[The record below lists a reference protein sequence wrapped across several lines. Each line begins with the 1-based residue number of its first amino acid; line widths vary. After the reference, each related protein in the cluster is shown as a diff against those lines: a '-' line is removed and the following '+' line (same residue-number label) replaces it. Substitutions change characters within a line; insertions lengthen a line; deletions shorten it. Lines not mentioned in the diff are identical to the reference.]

1 MVKRKRNSIG
11 QFIASGCVDKKTV
24 FTNENLQQKIMNIF
38 MVLLFLLMV
47 SPWLTLAIKSKTLQI
62 WINSIFYF
70 YEKHFIGEDEINGTC
85 KCPNPPTDI

>member
-11 QFIASGCVDKKTV
+11 QFIPSGCVDKMTV
-24 FTNENLQQKIMNIF
+24 FANENLQQKLVTIF
-38 MVLLFLLMV
+38 MVLLFLVMA
-47 SPWLTLAIKSKTLQI
+47 SPWITLAIKSKTLKI

-70 YEKHFIGEDEINGTC
+70 YEKHFIEEDEINGAC

>member
-11 QFIASGCVDKKTV
+11 QFIPSGCVDKMTV
-24 FTNENLQQKIMNIF
+24 FANENLQQKLVTIF
-38 MVLLFLLMV
+38 MVLLFLVMA
-47 SPWLTLAIKSKTLQI
+47 SPWITLAIKSKTLKI

-70 YEKHFIGEDEINGTC
+70 YEKHFIGEDEINGDC

>member
-24 FTNENLQQKIMNIF
+24 FANENLKQKVMNIF

-47 SPWLTLAIKSKTLQI
+47 SPWLTLAIKSKTLQN

-70 YEKHFIGEDEINGTC
+70 YEKHFIG
-85 KCPNPPTDI
+85 

>member
-24 FTNENLQQKIMNIF
+24 FANENLQQKIMNIF

-62 WINSIFYF
+62 WINSFFYF

>member
-11 QFIASGCVDKKTV
+11 QFIPSGSTDKKTALV
-24 FTNENLQQKIMNIF
+24 NENFQQKLMNIF

-47 SPWLTLAIKSKTLQI
+47 SPCLTLAIKSKTLQI

>member
-24 FTNENLQQKIMNIF
+24 FANENLQQKIMNIF

-70 YEKHFIGEDEINGTC
+70 YEKHFIVEDEINGTC

>member
-11 QFIASGCVDKKTV
+11 QFITSGCVDKKTV
-24 FTNENLQQKIMNIF
+24 FANENLKQKVMNIF

-47 SPWLTLAIKSKTLQI
+47 SPWLTLAIKSKILQI

-70 YEKHFIGEDEINGTC
+70 YEKHFIGEDAINGTC